1 LRLAEPVRRGCE
13 IAHDLLPRVRSYSR
27 VKIWNCRLAPLIVA
41 AATRD
46 DDDDRK
52 AHPKTLAQVR
62 ERYGDVCDRTLE
74 RAVNDGRLP
83 PPSYPFNNKIPFW
96 DEDVLE
102 AHERTAVLK
111 QGGAP

>member
-1 LRLAEPVRRGCE
+1 MTARHTQKRWLR
-13 IAHDLLPRVRSYSR
+13 
-27 VKIWNCRLAPLIVA
+27 KQ
-41 AATRD
+41 
-46 DDDDRK
+46 
-52 AHPKTLAQVR
+52 QVR